1 MGRRYDQGARFDQ
14 DAVPIDLLRS
24 VVAIVETG
32 SFTKAGNALGL
43 TQSAISA
50 QIKRLQ
56 QLVGGDV
63 FFRAGG
69 GLTLTERGKTIDRTA
84 RRILEMNEQLLL
96 LSGARPAARLVRI
109 GIPVSF
115 AARMLAGIFKASAA
129 ASDGA
134 QVQMRCAASDELL
147 KDIDSGYLDVALI
160 ATQPPAVE
168 MTAVWDEPVIWVRS
182 PELLVSPGAPIPYIS
197 WPNSLTDRFALGA
210 MEQAGLRHIVSF
222 ASADF
227 IARYTAARAG
237 LGFMVLPAR
246 AVSDIAMIA
255 RERFLPPLPL
265 NRGGICLRDG
275 FDAEAYAPLLRALK
289 SCAMPAAL
297 TDPAVVRATGR
308 NRETAR
314 PMQPVQSTAV

>member
-32 SFTKAGNALGL
+32 SFTKAGTALGL

-109 GIPVSF
+109 GMPVSF
-115 AARMLAGIFKASAA
+115 AAKMLAGIFKACAA

-134 QVQMRCAASDELL
+134 QIQMRCAASDELL
-147 KDIDSGYLDVALI
+147 KDVASGYLDVALI
-160 ATQPPAVE
+160 ASQPPAVD
-168 MTAVWDEPVIWVRS
+168 MMAAWDEPVIWARS

-197 WPNSLTDRFALGA
+197 WPNSPTDRMALGA

-227 IARYTAARAG
+227 IARHTAAQAG
-237 LGFMVLPAR
+237 LGCMILPAR

-255 RERFLPPLPL
+255 RERFLPLLPP
-265 NRGGICLRDG
+265 NRGGICLRHG
-275 FDAEAYAPLLRALK
+275 FDAEACAPLLRAFK
-289 SCAMPAAL
+289 ACVVPAAHIE
-297 TDPAVVRATGR
+297 P
-308 NRETAR
+308 
-314 PMQPVQSTAV
+314 TAVHPPNRNTETMRRPHAQPGAA

>member
-32 SFTKAGNALGL
+32 SFTKAGTALGL

-109 GIPVSF
+109 GMPVSF
-115 AARMLAGIFKASAA
+115 AAKMLAGIFKACAA
-129 ASDGA
+129 AS
-134 QVQMRCAASDELL
+134 
-147 KDIDSGYLDVALI
+147 
-160 ATQPPAVE
+160 
-168 MTAVWDEPVIWVRS
+168 
-182 PELLVSPGAPIPYIS
+182 
-197 WPNSLTDRFALGA
+197 
-210 MEQAGLRHIVSF
+210 
-222 ASADF
+222 
-227 IARYTAARAG
+227 
-237 LGFMVLPAR
+237 
-246 AVSDIAMIA
+246 
-255 RERFLPPLPL
+255 
-265 NRGGICLRDG
+265 
-275 FDAEAYAPLLRALK
+275 
-289 SCAMPAAL
+289 
-297 TDPAVVRATGR
+297 
-308 NRETAR
+308 
-314 PMQPVQSTAV
+314 